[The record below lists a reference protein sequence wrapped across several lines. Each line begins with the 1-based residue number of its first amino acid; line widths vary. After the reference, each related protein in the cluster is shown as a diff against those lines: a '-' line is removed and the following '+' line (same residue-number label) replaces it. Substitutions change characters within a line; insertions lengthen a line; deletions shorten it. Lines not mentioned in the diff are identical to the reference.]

1 MEGDE
6 EVVACH
12 SVLMPGTVEC
22 GQFRREKDDVE
33 HLKGGHLD
41 FDQGCA
47 TCTSVTT
54 PGRQYNVRPKRRR
67 QAREEKFALTSRVQG
82 RWRTTGL
89 NNCHAVR
96 RETRYVFV
104 SRHWLTSAVTRSSKR
119 WWDLAFFTVM
129 KDESSWA

>member
-12 SVLMPGTVEC
+12 SVLMLGTVER
-22 GQFRREKDDVE
+22 GHFRKENDDVE

-54 PGRQYNVRPKRRR
+54 PGGQHERQPKRRR
-67 QAREEKFALTSRVQG
+67 QAREEKFALTSRVHC

-96 RETRYVFV
+96 REIRYVFFF
-104 SRHWLTSAVTRSSKR
+104 LVTALVDKCS
-119 WWDLAFFTVM
+119 DTV
-129 KDESSWA
+129 K